1 MTGLFC
7 GVIMIRIVFLM
18 ISIITFRLPVDKD
31 ADFTYAN
38 ITHEGTF
45 LQQSEVKTDANGNKY
60 IEVSSN
66 TFSVF
71 GYELTNTRFVAP
83 SKSSPV
89 STITRKPVVN
99 TSAK

>member
-1 MTGLFC
+1 
-7 GVIMIRIVFLM
+7 MIP
-18 ISIITFRLPVDKD
+18 IITFRLPVDKD

-38 ITHEGTF
+38 ITHQGSL

-60 IEVSSN
+60 VEVSSD

-71 GYELTNTRFVAP
+71 GYELTKTKYVAP
-83 SKSSPV
+83 STGGSV
-89 STITRKPVVN
+89 STIARKPVVN

>member
-1 MTGLFC
+1 
-7 GVIMIRIVFLM
+7 M
-18 ISIITFRLPVDKD
+18 ISIIAFRLPVDKD

-38 ITHEGTF
+38 ITHQGSL

-60 IEVSSN
+60 VEVSSD

-71 GYELTNTRFVAP
+71 GYELTNTKYVAP
-83 SKSSPV
+83 STGGSV
-89 STITRKPVVN
+89 STIARKPVVN